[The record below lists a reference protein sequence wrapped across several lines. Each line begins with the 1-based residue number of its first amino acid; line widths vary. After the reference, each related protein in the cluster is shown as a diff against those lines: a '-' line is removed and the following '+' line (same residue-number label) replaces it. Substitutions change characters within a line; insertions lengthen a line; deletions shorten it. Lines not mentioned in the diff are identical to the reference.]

1 MENKGVKLG
10 FSVGKSNSFSQLN
23 FLTNQSLFDF
33 SIEEYTLSYDS
44 NTRSYNTTIK
54 ELQYDNW
61 KIEDFD
67 YSAKILEAYN
77 AEIFLCLQD
86 DDYKIKGELIS
97 SSSSYL
103 NITVSKCK
111 DKSYCLSDSQI
122 SDFINSNSLS
132 VFTGFQTYYFDSD
145 DYDNPLQTYFD
156 NDLNWYISPGLQKTI
171 NVNFQY
177 NKLTDMSNTLSF
189 DQTHEYEYYTTTN
202 VRGDYKI
209 EDDTHQLINI
219 IFKLD
224 TEIIHQ
230 TRTTSTFSDVI
241 AEVGGFTEIIRF
253 LFYHSV
259 SKFSI
264 NLFMSFIYKQMHFK
278 NKGVKYSKIDLKKVH
293 NLPSNPSSLRRTWF
307 SQSDLSINNIETQQN
322 FESIQHI

>member
-1 MENKGVKLG
+1 MIIEKL
-10 FSVGKSNSFSQLN
+10 KTLIIQQK
-23 FLTNQSLFDF
+23 FLRLITQKYFYVF
-33 SIEEYTLSYDS
+33 KM
-44 NTRSYNTTIK
+44 TTIR
-54 ELQYDNW
+54 
-61 KIEDFD
+61 F
-67 YSAKILEAYN
+67 
-77 AEIFLCLQD
+77 
-86 DDYKIKGELIS
+86 KGEFIS

-103 NITVSKCK
+103 NITVSKCRNR
-111 DKSYCLSDSQI
+111 SNCLSDSQI
-122 SDFINSNSLS
+122 NDFINSNSLS
-132 VFTGFQTYYFDSD
+132 VYTGLQTYYFDSD

-189 DQTHEYEYYTTTN
+189 GQTHEYEYYTTTN
-202 VRGDYKI
+202 IRGDYKI

-293 NLPSNPSSLRRTWF
+293 NSSNNPSSLRRT
-307 SQSDLSINNIETQQN
+307 
-322 FESIQHI
+322 